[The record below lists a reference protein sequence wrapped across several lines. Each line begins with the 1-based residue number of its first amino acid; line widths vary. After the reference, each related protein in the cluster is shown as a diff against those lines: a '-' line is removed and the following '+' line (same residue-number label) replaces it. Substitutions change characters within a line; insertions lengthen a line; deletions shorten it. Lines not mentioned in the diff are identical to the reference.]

1 MGMKG
6 KSGLAFCVP
15 FLGLSVSMSSSVWA
29 QEGMCVMPTGSGQ
42 ELAYPENWNSPIV
55 LNLHVDGLEDG
66 AIPSGGCAVVKV
78 DSGGWGK
85 PPYAWEILGG
95 ESFYFNIGGVHT
107 QTAQTPGDY
116 QAVQLCIN
124 SESCGTATIRI
135 SDDNGKANIH
145 HVPGGSGGWSR
156 VSQFI
161 NRCTVQGNSC
171 QSCYWYGCTDHAM
184 DCTYNNSITETIGDV
199 RWIISFACQCLGWP
213 SGTWA
218 WCENGEIVDPE
229 EAPPMCSTP
238 EDCVGNGCNTSNICM
253 ADTATK
259 LQWMCFE

>member
-15 FLGLSVSMSSSVWA
+15 FLVLSVSMSSSVWA

-107 QTAQTPGDY
+107 QTTQTPGDY

-124 SESCGTATIRI
+124 SESCGTAEPYGLVMTMGRRTYTM
-135 SDDNGKANIH
+135 
-145 HVPGGSGGWSR
+145 SR
-156 VSQFI
+156 VVQEGGPGSANSLIDVQCRATHVRAAI
-161 NRCTVQGNSC
+161 GTVVQTM
-171 QSCYWYGCTDHAM
+171 QWIAA
-184 DCTYNNSITETIGDV
+184 TI
-199 RWIISFACQCLGWP
+199 IP
-213 SGTWA
+213 SRR
-218 WCENGEIVDPE
+218 
-229 EAPPMCSTP
+229 
-238 EDCVGNGCNTSNICM
+238 
-253 ADTATK
+253 
-259 LQWMCFE
+259 